1 MNAHVTFTS
10 SSAEETRQIGATLA
24 TLLKAGDLVILAGD
38 LGAGK
43 TTLVQGLG
51 GALDVRGRVTS
62 PTYIVSRVHTSL
74 GMGPDLIHVDAYR
87 IEDAL
92 DLETIDLD
100 TELEH
105 SITVVE
111 WGAGK
116 VEALAEQRFEV
127 YLAETGEGEGRN
139 IAVHA
144 TGSETA
150 GRLLA
155 AFADAVE
162 E

>member
-10 SSAEETRQIGATLA
+10 AAAEETREVGAALA
-24 TLLKAGDLVILAGD
+24 TLLRAGDLVILVGD

-51 GALDVRGRVTS
+51 AALNVRGRITS
-62 PTYIVSRVHTSL
+62 PTYIVSRVHPAL
-74 GMGPDLIHVDAYR
+74 GSGPDLIHVDAYR

-100 TELEH
+100 TEVEH

-116 VEALAEQRFEV
+116 VEALAEDRFEV
-127 YLAETGEGEGRN
+127 HLSDEGADDGRKIRVLAVGEQVSQRLR
-139 IAVHA
+139 A
-144 TGSETA
+144 T
-150 GRLLA
+150 
-155 AFADAVE
+155 FADTVGE
-162 E
+162 

>member
-10 SSAEETRQIGATLA
+10 ASAEETRQVGATLA
-24 TLLKAGDLVILAGD
+24 SLLKAGDLVILIGD

-51 GALDVRGRVTS
+51 AALNVRGRVTS
-62 PTYIVSRVHTSL
+62 PTYIVSRIHPSL

-127 YLAETGEGEGRN
+127 HLSETGEGEGRN
-139 IAVHA
+139 IVVRA
-144 TGSETA
+144 TGAETA
-150 GRLLA
+150 DRLLGT
-155 AFADAVE
+155 FADVVGE
-162 E
+162 

>member
-1 MNAHVTFTS
+1 MSAHVTFTS
-10 SSAEETRQIGATLA
+10 SSAEETREVGATLA
-24 TLLKAGDLVILAGD
+24 TLLRAGDLVILVGD

-51 GALDVRGRVTS
+51 AALNVRGRVTS
-62 PTYIVSRVHTSL
+62 PTYIVSRIHPAL
-74 GMGPDLIHVDAYR
+74 ADGPDLIHVDAYR

-92 DLETIDLD
+92 DMETIDLD

-127 YLAETGEGEGRN
+127 QLSDLNEGEGRS
-139 IAVHA
+139 IRVLA
-144 TGSETA
+144 TGADAEA
-150 GRLLA
+150 RLRA
-155 AFADAVE
+155 TFPGAVE